1 MLESDGPGGAE
12 NMLLQLAEELH
23 RRGYGICPV
32 LPDKGLGWLAEGM
45 HETRGFSRRRSRCA
59 ARSTGAACTG

>member
-1 MLESDGPGGAE
+1 MTAVPARNRTIALMLESDGPGGAE

-32 LPDKGLGWLAEGM
+32 LPAKGLG
-45 HETRGFSRRRSRCA
+45 
-59 ARSTGAACTG
+59 